1 MVMFFRILFISAF
14 GFLLIAP
21 ILGYMAY
28 FQIYGILLSHQYNR
42 YDKNKSISISEDR
55 LSLTVIQNDVKKV
68 IKSEDVVNIEVY
80 EGKSLGKFTN
90 LSYIIINTVANE
102 EILITQLTIPF
113 LIYDKILETFLRK
126 KPRVYFKK
134 NINFIKDQPIL

>member
-1 MVMFFRILFISAF
+1 
-14 GFLLIAP
+14 
-21 ILGYMAY
+21 MAY